1 MWALPHDGQGA
12 GGGESSCRAAYSWE
26 LVTLS
31 GLGLIL
37 STTMQVAEEFGDD
50 ISILTIDTD
59 HNRELST
66 SLQVGTLPVTVIEA
80 LNASVH
86 SSWALGADTRAS
98 HFDLHWQGQVQASIA
113 D

>member
-1 MWALPHDGQGA
+1 MQSGLLLGA
-12 GGGESSCRAAYSWE
+12 GDSLWAWFDLVHHNAGGR
-26 LVTLS
+26 
-31 GLGLIL
+31 G
-37 STTMQVAEEFGDD
+37 
-50 ISILTIDTD
+50 
-59 HNRELST
+59 
-66 SLQVGTLPVTVIEA
+66 VGTLPVTVIEA